1 MLPDDDLS
9 ILDPEDLQR
18 VCVYIEDRFVNAV
31 TPLAVRLQGELP
43 DHVATNPTLQVAQR
57 VVDRILA
64 VVEEVR
70 SLSDRSASQCGGS
83 GLGGRFS

>member
-1 MLPDDDLS
+1 MIDRQILPDDDLS
-9 ILDPEDLQR
+9 RLNPEDLQR

-31 TPLAVRLQGELP
+31 TPLAVRLQRELP
-43 DHVATNPTLQVAQR
+43 DHIARNPTLQVAQR

-70 SLSDRSASQCGGS
+70 SLSVKSSAN
-83 GLGGRFS
+83 